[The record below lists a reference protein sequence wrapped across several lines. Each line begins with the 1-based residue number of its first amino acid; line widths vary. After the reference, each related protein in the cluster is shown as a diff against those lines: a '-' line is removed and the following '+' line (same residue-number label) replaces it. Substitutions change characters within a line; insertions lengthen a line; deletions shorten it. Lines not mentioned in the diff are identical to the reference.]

1 MNPIKKQRIFRMKKS
16 IVAIAIAISL
26 FSCNKEETATTSEK
40 TAYIDTVKL
49 MEEYTESKDLQAK
62 FKEKSEVMGKELE
75 LEVKKFQDEADNFRR
90 NAQANGQDWA
100 QRKGAE
106 LQKKEQQLTYAQQ
119 AMGQQL
125 QQEAAVERDSV
136 VSKVRKYIKEYGK
149 KNGYS
154 YIYGTGDA
162 ATVLYAKD
170 QYDITD
176 KIIKE
181 LNDNYKAPAKTD
193 EKDEAKAEEKK

>member
-1 MNPIKKQRIFRMKKS
+1 MKKS
-16 IVAIAIAISL
+16 IVAIAIAISF
-26 FSCNKEETATTSEK
+26 FSCNKAEEKVTSEK

-49 MEEYTESKDLQAK
+49 MDEYTESKDLQAK
-62 FKEKSEVMGKELE
+62 FKEKSEVMGRELQN
-75 LEVKKFQDEADNFRR
+75 EVKKFQDEADNFRR
-90 NAQANGQDWA
+90 NAQANGQEWA

-119 AMGQQL
+119 AMSQQL

-149 KNGYS
+149 KNGYT

-162 ATVLYAKD
+162 ATILYAKD
-170 QYDITD
+170 QLDLTD
-176 KIIKE
+176 KIVKE
-181 LNDNYKAPAKTD
+181 LNDNYKAPVKTE

>member
-1 MNPIKKQRIFRMKKS
+1 MKKS
-16 IVAIAIAISL
+16 IVAFAIAITL
-26 FSCNKEETATTSEK
+26 FSCNKEESAASSEK

-62 FKEKSEVMGKELE
+62 YKEKSEVMGKELE
-75 LEVKKFQDEADNFRR
+75 LEIKKFQDEADNFRR
-90 NAQANGQDWA
+90 NAQANGQEWA

-106 LQKKEQQLTYAQQ
+106 LQKKEQQLQYAQQ

-125 QQEAAVERDSV
+125 QQEGGAERDSLV
-136 VSKVRKYIKEYGK
+136 QKVRKYIKDYGK

-162 ATVLYAKD
+162 ASVLYAKD
-170 QYDITD
+170 EFDITS
-176 KIIKE
+176 KVVKE
-181 LNDNYKAPAKTD
+181 LNDNYKAPAKTE
-193 EKDEAKAEEKK
+193 EKVETKPEAEAKK

>member
-1 MNPIKKQRIFRMKKS
+1 MKKS

-26 FSCNKEETATTSEK
+26 FSCNKAEEKATSEK

-49 MEEYTESKDLQAK
+49 MDEYTESKDLQAK
-62 FKEKSEVMGKELE
+62 FKEKSEVMGRELQN
-75 LEVKKFQDEADNFRR
+75 EVKKFQDEADNFRR
-90 NAQANGQDWA
+90 NAQANGQEWA

-119 AMGQQL
+119 AMSQQL

-149 KNGYS
+149 KNGYT

-162 ATVLYAKD
+162 ATILYAKD
-170 QYDITD
+170 QLDLTD
-176 KIIKE
+176 KIVKE
-181 LNDNYKAPAKTD
+181 LNDNYKTPAKTE

>member
-1 MNPIKKQRIFRMKKS
+1 MKKS
-16 IVAIAIAISL
+16 IVAIAIAISF
-26 FSCNKEETATTSEK
+26 FSCNKAEEKVTSEK

-49 MEEYTESKDLQAK
+49 MDEYTESKDLQAK
-62 FKEKSEVMGKELE
+62 FKEKSEVMGRELQN
-75 LEVKKFQDEADNFRR
+75 EVKKFQDEADNFRR
-90 NAQANGQDWA
+90 NAQANGQEWA

-106 LQKKEQQLTYAQQ
+106 LQKKEQQLTYAQH
-119 AMGQQL
+119 AMSQQL

-149 KNGYS
+149 KNGYT

-162 ATVLYAKD
+162 ATILYAKD
-170 QYDITD
+170 QLDLTD
-176 KIIKE
+176 KIVKE
-181 LNDNYKAPAKTD
+181 LNDNYKAPVKTE

>member
-1 MNPIKKQRIFRMKKS
+1 MKKS

-26 FSCNKEETATTSEK
+26 FSCNKAEEKATSEK

-49 MEEYTESKDLQAK
+49 MDEYTESKDLQAK
-62 FKEKSEVMGKELE
+62 FKEKSEVMGRELQN
-75 LEVKKFQDEADNFRR
+75 EVKKFQDEADNFRR
-90 NAQANGQDWA
+90 NAQANGQEWA

-119 AMGQQL
+119 AMSQQL

-149 KNGYS
+149 KNGYT

-162 ATVLYAKD
+162 ATILYAKD
-170 QYDITD
+170 QLDLTD
-176 KIIKE
+176 KIVKE
-181 LNDNYKAPAKTD
+181 LNDNYKAPAKTE
-193 EKDEAKAEEKK
+193 EKDEAKAEDKK

>member
-1 MNPIKKQRIFRMKKS
+1 MKKS
-16 IVAIAIAISL
+16 IVAVAIAAAL
-26 FSCNKEETATTSEK
+26 FSCNKTEETASSEK

-49 MEEYTESKDLQAK
+49 MDEYTESKDLQAK
-62 FKEKSEVMGKELE
+62 FKDKSEVMGKELE
-75 LEVKKFQDEADNFRR
+75 LEIKKFQEEADSFRR
-90 NAQANGQDWA
+90 NAQANGPEWA
-100 QRKGAE
+100 QKKGAE

-125 QQEAAVERDSV
+125 QQEGAVERDTLV
-136 VSKVRKYIKEYGK
+136 KKVRKYIKEYGK

-162 ATVLYAKD
+162 ATVLYAKE

-181 LNDNYKAPAKTD
+181 LNDNYKSPAKK
-193 EKDEAKAEEKK
+193 EEKAEEKTEAKK

>member
-1 MNPIKKQRIFRMKKS
+1 MKKS

-26 FSCNKEETATTSEK
+26 FSCNKAEEKTTSEEK

-49 MEEYTESKDLQAK
+49 MDEYTESKDLQAK
-62 FKEKSEVMGKELE
+62 FKEKSAVMGRELQN
-75 LEVKKFQDEADNFRR
+75 EVKKFQDEADNFRR
-90 NAQANGQDWA
+90 NAQANGQEWA

-119 AMGQQL
+119 AMSQQL

-162 ATVLYAKD
+162 ATILYAKD

-181 LNDNYKAPAKTD
+181 LNDNYKAPAKTE

>member
-1 MNPIKKQRIFRMKKS
+1 MKKS
-16 IVAIAIAISL
+16 IVAFAIAITL
-26 FSCNKEETATTSEK
+26 FSCNKEESSVSSEK

-62 FKEKSEVMGKELE
+62 YKEKSEVMGKELE
-75 LEVKKFQDEADNFRR
+75 GEVRKFQQEAESFRA
-90 NAQANGQDWA
+90 NAQANGQEWA

-106 LQKKEQQLTYAQQ
+106 LQKREQQLQYAQQ

-125 QQEAAVERDSV
+125 QQESSVERDSIV
-136 VSKVRKYIKEYGK
+136 TKVRKYIKDYGK
-149 KNGYS
+149 KNGYT

-162 ATVLYAKD
+162 STVLYAKD
-170 QYDITD
+170 GLDLTE

-181 LNDNYKAPAKTD
+181 LNDNYKAPAKTE
-193 EKDEAKAEEKK
+193 EKEEAKPKEEAKK

>member
-1 MNPIKKQRIFRMKKS
+1 MKKS
-16 IVAIAIAISL
+16 IVAIAIAISF
-26 FSCNKEETATTSEK
+26 FSCNKAEEKVTSEK

-49 MEEYTESKDLQAK
+49 MDEYTESKDLQAK
-62 FKEKSEVMGKELE
+62 FKEKSEVMGRELQN
-75 LEVKKFQDEADNFRR
+75 EVKKFQDEADNFRR
-90 NAQANGQDWA
+90 NAQANGQEWA

-119 AMGQQL
+119 AMSQQL

-149 KNGYS
+149 KNGYT

-162 ATVLYAKD
+162 ATILYAKD
-170 QYDITD
+170 QLDLTD
-176 KIIKE
+176 KIVKE
-181 LNDNYKAPAKTD
+181 LNDNYKAPAKTE

>member
-1 MNPIKKQRIFRMKKS
+1 MKKS

-26 FSCNKEETATTSEK
+26 FSCNKAEEKTTSEK

-49 MEEYTESKDLQAK
+49 MDEYTESKDLQAK
-62 FKEKSEVMGKELE
+62 FEEKSKVMGRELE
-75 LEVKKFQDEADNFRR
+75 LEIKKFQDEADNFRR
-90 NAQANGQDWA
+90 NAQANGPEWA

-119 AMGQQL
+119 AMSQQL
-125 QQEAAVERDSV
+125 QKEAAVERDSV
-136 VSKVRKYIKEYGK
+136 VSKVRKYIKDYGK

-162 ATVLYAKD
+162 ATVLYAKEG
-170 QYDITD
+170 YDITE
-176 KIIKE
+176 KIVKE
-181 LNDNYKAPAKTD
+181 LNDNYKAPEKT
-193 EKDEAKAEEKK
+193 ETKDTAKAEEKK